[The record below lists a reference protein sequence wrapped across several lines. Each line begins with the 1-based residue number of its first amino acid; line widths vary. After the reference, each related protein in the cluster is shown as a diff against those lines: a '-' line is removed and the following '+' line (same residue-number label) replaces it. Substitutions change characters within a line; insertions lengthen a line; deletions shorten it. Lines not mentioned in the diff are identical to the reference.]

1 MAYGFFCIVVGTEL
15 VFSGAYWW
23 ARVLGGLA
31 ALAGLFM
38 MAGEEK
44 TGKKTKVTMLEI
56 GRELLRRTRNEK

>member
-1 MAYGFFCIVVGTEL
+1 MAYGIFCTIVSAEL
-15 VFSGAYWW
+15 VFEGPYWW
-23 ARVLGGLA
+23 AQVLGGMA

-56 GRELLRRTRNEK
+56 GRELLRRK

>member
-15 VFSGAYWW
+15 VFAGPYWW
-23 ARVLGGLA
+23 VRVIGGLA

-44 TGKKTKVTMLEI
+44 TMKKSVVTLLQVCREI
-56 GRELLRRTRNEK
+56 WRR

>member
-1 MAYGFFCIVVGTEL
+1 MAYGIFCIVVGTEL

-44 TGKKTKVTMLEI
+44 TGKKSMVALLQMCREI
-56 GRELLRRTRNEK
+56 WRR